1 MTVGLNFRFFTRGL
15 ENYTVEKLMFRK
27 KHYNCSKMIKSRSTV
42 DGIKKIRKVFCSSF
56 MSFYPI
62 DFIFIGWIGDIWR
75 IFWVPRNF
83 EFKPANGIFPQKGKF
98 PTFQKVLF
106 LGVWCRKLS
115 LNKIGVMD
123 MSYIMDS
130 GQNRLY
136 TTFPNIFSLL
146 SADPADLST
155 IQQKKII
162 FLKTCSFLNQN
173 LL

>member
-1 MTVGLNFRFFTRGL
+1 MLWG
-15 ENYTVEKLMFRK
+15 EKKNSRK
-27 KHYNCSKMIKSRSTV
+27 L
-42 DGIKKIRKVFCSSF
+42 FCSHF

-62 DFIFIGWIGDIWR
+62 DFIFIGWIGDIWE
-75 IFWVPRNF
+75 FYWVPRNF
-83 EFKPANGIFPQKGKF
+83 EFKPANEIFPQKGKF

-130 GQNRLY
+130 GQNGLY
-136 TTFPNIFSLL
+136 TTFPNIFSLI
-146 SADPADLST
+146 SADPADLSHN
-155 IQQKKII
+155 QKNHFFEKNAI
-162 FLKTCSFLNQN
+162 FWIEN